1 MKHIVQEVL
10 LVLIITIISIVVAL
24 FIAHSVRSETLNYK
38 DTLSRSSESKPSIHN
53 SGDPSV
59 AGIRSKARLK

>member
-10 LVLIITIISIVVAL
+10 LVLIITIISIVAAL
-24 FIAHSVRSETLNYK
+24 FIAHSVRSETLHDK
-38 DTLSRSSESKPSIHN
+38 DTLSHSSESKPRIHN

-59 AGIRSKARLK
+59 VGIRSKKRL

>member
-24 FIAHSVRSETLNYK
+24 FIAHSVRSETLHYK
-38 DTLSRSSESKPSIHN
+38 DTLSHSSESKPRIHN
-53 SGDPSV
+53 SGDPGV
-59 AGIRSKARLK
+59 AVIRTKARL